1 MNFPT
6 RAIAGPTNR
15 GESVSLLPRI
25 VPETIVLCLRLAGTG
40 NFFGIDEMSRSPI
53 TLNESPR
60 ARHVNGVPT
69 VPESVV
75 LEANARLIAGRF
87 AVTLDDHAV
96 QAGVTV
102 SEHVA
107 IWTGDSKK

>member
-1 MNFPT
+1 MNFRPGRS
-6 RAIAGPTNR
+6 RAATNR
-15 GESVSLLPRI
+15 GESVSHLPRI
-25 VPETIVLCLRLAGTG
+25 VPETIVLGLRLAGTG

-60 ARHVNGVPT
+60 ARHVHGVPT

-107 IWTGDSKK
+107 I